1 MHPADGRVVS
11 TSSSKRLGASRSRF
25 TGMAASRRSFCYVDD
40 LMEGLMLL
48 MQSPDEVTGP
58 IKLGNQ
64 VEFTMA
70 DLARQVVEFTESKS
84 ELVHAELPPNDS
96 RKRKPDIT
104 KAQKVARLAAS
115 NSTGRRFAQH
125 DRLFPDPVG
134 AADPF

>member
-1 MHPADGRVVS
+1 
-11 TSSSKRLGASRSRF
+11 
-25 TGMAASRRSFCYVDD
+25 MAASRRSFCYVDD